1 MVSYFRNEVAQD
13 LNPHLK
19 ADLLDSFKAL
29 IDLDPTIPDSKRESL
44 KVLQG
49 GEVSQPLMAFAFFF
63 SIGLFVFLIGFYFF
77 LWRRDI

>member
-1 MVSYFRNEVAQD
+1 MPTSWQATASPEVVKGVVSYFRNEVAQD

-29 IDLDPTIPDSKRESL
+29 IDQDPTIPDSKRESL

-49 GEVSQPLMAFAFFF
+49 GEVSQPM
-63 SIGLFVFLIGFYFF
+63 IIPGK
-77 LWRRDI
+77 D